1 MTRRKAASK
10 SSEVTMSFGFASI
23 EHAFASVG
31 NTQSQRLA
39 LSRGRAVN
47 SSLEDSMRMRKFVV
61 GLILAAAIS
70 LGVACVTPTWV
81 TTAIGIAQVAVPI
94 AGSIVD
100 IIDPAL
106 APIVTL
112 VENGFSALV
121 NTLNSYK
128 ASPTTTNLQAVEA
141 ALAAV
146 NANIKQLE
154 TAAAIKNPKTD
165 AQIEGII
172 QLLSQAVTNIAA
184 LVPAPVAAKAKVSA
198 IGGNGWTADDFK
210 NQFDIIVNG
219 DPRFH
224 KM

>member
-1 MTRRKAASK
+1 M
-10 SSEVTMSFGFASI
+10 
-23 EHAFASVG
+23 
-31 NTQSQRLA
+31 RL
-39 LSRGRAVN
+39 
-47 SSLEDSMRMRKFVV
+47 RKFVAPV
-61 GLILAAAIS
+61 FLAIAIS

-106 APIVTL
+106 APVVTM

-165 AQIEGII
+165 ATIESVI

-184 LVPAPVAAKAKVSA
+184 LLPSQVSAKAKVSPLNS
-198 IGGNGWTADDFK
+198 NGWTAQDFK
-210 NQFDIIVNG
+210 NQFNITTHG

-224 KM
+224 SM